1 MTSCF
6 SLHFL
11 NEDSSCFLIFF
22 ISEMFKF
29 NFGGSEEQDGTLNQH
44 DSAGKTKSG
53 QLRECIC
60 HSTETEDEALSHEL
74 YKSIEIDEH
83 VIYYVS
89 EDYAKSN
96 IKSEELANSLTTS
109 DLVSGK
115 YEGGLKVW
123 ECTYDLLNYMQNN
136 MNLFEDKNVLD
147 MGCGCGLL
155 GLYAQKCKA
164 KFVCYQDY
172 NPEVIERFTIP
183 SVIYSKNCNKSNP
196 GIVLNGARCNDSL
209 FLSGDWQN
217 VSQHFQDKNM
227 KFDVILSSETIYNKN
242 YYHKILYVLQ
252 NNLTDHGI
260 ALFAAKSFYFGVGG
274 GIYDFMEFL
283 QRTGSYVIES
293 VWKNS
298 EGLVREILEIK
309 KL

>member
-1 MTSCF
+1 
-6 SLHFL
+6 
-11 NEDSSCFLIFF
+11 
-22 ISEMFKF
+22 MFKF

-96 IKSEELANSLTTS
+96 IKSEELANSLTIS

-123 ECTYDLLNYMQNN
+123 ECTYDLLHYMQNN